1 MSIFASI
8 VSFIQSIIV
17 KAAAK
22 ALPRLLSNR
31 WLDCLY
37 INLECKVHHVVDLDH
52 LGPVWIAQVLK
63 KYDDFL
69 GTAEFRLNGRLW
81 EVSKVTHDWY
91 GVVRY
96 YLTDPEGHTRT
107 FWSEE
112 SRTADELRRLRCFS
126 EFMEELDPDSD
137 NMGLYTHK
145 DILELK
151 EILTAA
157 RKYVDDV
164 YEPYWVTELPSRLEL
179 GLHLINKNMDHCPC
193 STCSAFHG
201 PASSCI
207 ILDNNF

>member
-1 MSIFASI
+1 MIS
-8 VSFIQSIIV
+8 SFISFLQSVLV

-22 ALPRLLSNR
+22 ALPRLLSNH

-37 INLECKVHHVVDLDH
+37 TEIECRVHHVIDLDH

-69 GTAEFRLNGRLW
+69 GSVEFRLNGRLW
-81 EVSKVTHDWY
+81 KVSKVTHDWY

-96 YLTDPEGHTRT
+96 YLTDHEGHTRT

-157 RKYVDDV
+157 REYVDDV

-179 GLHLINKNMDHCPC
+179 GLHLTQNTKPPCP
-193 STCSAFHG
+193 TCNAFHG
-201 PASSCI
+201 PASLCVL
-207 ILDNNF
+207 LDNNF

>member
-1 MSIFASI
+1 MRILTSI
-8 VSFIQSIIV
+8 VSFFQRQIV
-17 KAAAK
+17 KAASAV
-22 ALPRLLSNR
+22 LPRILSNH

-37 INLECKVHHVVDLDH
+37 TEIECRVHHVIDLDH
-52 LGPVWIAQVLK
+52 LGPVWIAQTLK

-81 EVSKVTHDWY
+81 KVSKVTHDWY

-112 SRTADELRRLRCFS
+112 SRTADEL
-126 EFMEELDPDSD
+126 
-137 NMGLYTHK
+137 N

-157 RKYVDDV
+157 REYVDDV
-164 YEPYWVTELPSRLEL
+164 YEPYWVTELPGRLEIA
-179 GLHLINKNMDHCPC
+179 LHLTQNTKTPCP
-193 STCSAFHG
+193 TCNAFHG
-201 PASSCI
+201 PASLCVL
-207 ILDNNF
+207 LDNNF

>member
-1 MSIFASI
+1 MIS
-8 VSFIQSIIV
+8 SFISFLQSVLV
-17 KAAAK
+17 KAASK
-22 ALPRLLSNR
+22 ALPVLLSAR
-31 WLDCLY
+31 WLDCLHS
-37 INLECKVHHVVDLDH
+37 NLECKVHHVVDLDH

-81 EVSKVTHDWY
+81 KVSKVTHDWY
-91 GVVRY
+91 GIVRY
-96 YLTDPEGHTRT
+96 YLTDPEGYTRT

-112 SRTADELRRLRCFS
+112 SRTTDELKQLRNFS

-137 NMGLYTHK
+137 SMGLYTSK
-145 DILELK
+145 DIEDLEK
-151 EILTAA
+151 ILIAA
-157 RKYVDDV
+157 CEFVDDV
-164 YEPYWVTELPSRLEL
+164 YEPYWVTQLPAQLEL
-179 GLHLINKNMDHCPC
+179 GLHLINKNMDQCPC